1 MAVTDSE
8 SEPETPRLKKSGLK
22 KRVSEA
28 YRPDGEGEGG
38 SGQQADTATRPP
50 LRSVNINDD
59 AAEKRRRRKSAKIA
73 VIDPLGVDGE
83 AETSMSGN
91 ATAADAA
98 KTQGSTKQLKALN
111 PLETLPLAVKHS
123 NFEEWMKLAT
133 DNVRRFILFETLT
146 RTHAPT
152 ENQRCQYLGIPSY

>member
-8 SEPETPRLKKSGLK
+8 SEPETPRPKKSGLK

-38 SGQQADTATRPP
+38 SGQQGTDTAPRPP

-73 VIDPLGVDGE
+73 VIDALAVDGE
-83 AETSMSGN
+83 AETSMNGN

-123 NFEEWMKLAT
+123 NFEEWMKMAT
-133 DNVRRFILFETLT
+133 DNVRRYIFFDTLT
-146 RTHAPT
+146 RIYAPA
-152 ENQRCQYLGIPSY
+152 ENQRC